1 MNEHKDYYRTIFK
14 DKNSLKDTIFT
25 IEVNSL
31 TEHYNQ
37 ALELLGIS
45 RDESRFWSKVYELGN
60 KDFPITVKDSDELAE
75 LVLNDFGFKISKQ
88 FKNINYADFNDQ
100 QSIEF
105 LKAVTS
111 ELEIPISHL
120 FDKDFNGIISYHKAQ
135 FETTI
140 FDFKEDFNTCLWKH
154 LNQYRELHKQL
165 ITFQEAYEN
174 LIHTKMIENVLLDNR
189 FELELNYLDVL
200 KEAVNKEFGIEIDKD
215 VEVYTIKIL
224 PEYKVLLKENKINE
238 VDIEE
243 AEIRSL
249 LYFKGN
255 DNEILGYLAN
265 IKDINDNEDDF
276 EPEEEEIA
284 EIIFSSSMK
293 INPTISNG
301 KNRKKGS
308 WNHSDKDL
316 KRNKI
321 SGKKAEQI
329 VFNSLKKS
337 EIIEKVEWVSSF
349 SNTSDKSDNKHYDI
363 RYKSVD
369 NPNWKYL
376 EVKSFNGTYFHLSR
390 SEKSEAIKRGKD
402 FEIALVLDGQVH
414 ILKDYFNEDVDFD
427 NNDLFFASPSDYII
441 SLQLKKE
448 Q

>member
-1 MNEHKDYYRTIFK
+1 
-14 DKNSLKDTIFT
+14 
-25 IEVNSL
+25 
-31 TEHYNQ
+31 
-37 ALELLGIS
+37 
-45 RDESRFWSKVYELGN
+45 
-60 KDFPITVKDSDELAE
+60 
-75 LVLNDFGFKISKQ
+75 
-88 FKNINYADFNDQ
+88 
-100 QSIEF
+100 
-105 LKAVTS
+105 
-111 ELEIPISHL
+111 
-120 FDKDFNGIISYHKAQ
+120 
-135 FETTI
+135 
-140 FDFKEDFNTCLWKH
+140 
-154 LNQYRELHKQL
+154 
-165 ITFQEAYEN
+165 
-174 LIHTKMIENVLLDNR
+174 
-189 FELELNYLDVL
+189 
-200 KEAVNKEFGIEIDKD
+200 
-215 VEVYTIKIL
+215 
-224 PEYKVLLKENKINE
+224 
-238 VDIEE
+238 
-243 AEIRSL
+243 
-249 LYFKGN
+249 
-255 DNEILGYLAN
+255 
-265 IKDINDNEDDF
+265 
-276 EPEEEEIA
+276 
-284 EIIFSSSMK
+284 MK

>member
-1 MNEHKDYYRTIFK
+1 
-14 DKNSLKDTIFT
+14 
-25 IEVNSL
+25 
-31 TEHYNQ
+31 
-37 ALELLGIS
+37 
-45 RDESRFWSKVYELGN
+45 
-60 KDFPITVKDSDELAE
+60 
-75 LVLNDFGFKISKQ
+75 VLNDFGFKISKQ
-88 FKNINYADFNDQ
+88 FENINYADFNDQ

-111 ELEIPISHL
+111 ELEVPVSHL

-140 FDFKEDFNTCLWKH
+140 FDFKEDFNTSLWKH
-154 LNQYRELHKQL
+154 LNKHRELQKQL

-200 KEAVNKEFGIEIDKD
+200 KDSVNKEFGIEIDKD

-255 DNEILGYLAN
+255 DDEILGYLAN
-265 IKDINDNEDDF
+265 IKVGNDNEDDF
-276 EPEEEEIA
+276 EPEVEETG
-284 EIIFSSSMK
+284 EIIFSSSIK

-308 WNHSDKDL
+308 WNHSDKDV

-329 VFNSLKKS
+329 VFNSLRKS
-337 EIIEKVEWVSSF
+337 EEIEKVEWVSSF

-390 SEKSEAIKRGKD
+390 SEKKEAIKRGKD
-402 FEIALVLDGQVH
+402 FEIALVIDGQVH

-427 NNDLFFASPSDYII
+427 NNDLFYASPSDYII